1 MEKVELLEKR
11 DAQRQN
17 DLENLREENE
27 ILKERVNGI
36 SEGSSCSVTTLVG
49 APGKTEYATCR
60 ATKLYNGWLVSE

>member
-1 MEKVELLEKR
+1 MEKVEILEKR

-36 SEGSSCSVTTLVG
+36 SEATLVG